1 MNGYDI
7 KDHFFTEDKEKHYL
21 NEQFVQSEAIF
32 EASNLINNAMMEK
45 GFSQKQL
52 SEEIGVSAGYIS
64 RLLSGNENMSV
75 KNIARVLYALGK
87 KYIQSTEDTMSFS
100 NIFSQE
106 TFPNIINFKNTEKDE
121 KSEWIESDHN
131 DHLDISVESLS
142 GLKDAS

>member
-87 KYIQSTEDTMSFS
+87 KYIQSTQG
-100 NIFSQE
+100 NICRKELGVVYECANHRRQHRS
-106 TFPNIINFKNTEKDE
+106 
-121 KSEWIESDHN
+121 
-131 DHLDISVESLS
+131 
-142 GLKDAS
+142 